1 MVQGTCEKL
10 QSGPAGVD
18 GVEQLDVRPYVM
30 RKGPYHPSDAD
41 LLENALGEHDTA
53 SGLDIEGHLTDCL
66 YCRVRLDR
74 IKIIDPRLEPPA
86 YAVPSRP
93 VSDETLE
100 LLAANPLPKVEAGQV
115 WLAQG
120 DHGQLMVW
128 IGRLRSNTVAALVC
142 PVTPN
147 IDAVD
152 DSALIVELP
161 NIGPVG
167 VVSSLVGSVDISRL
181 MAHLGDLD
189 IASDLQR
196 IADAPPT
203 DARTGL
209 KTGRPI
215 TGPSDERHEFYE
227 SLMYQLDNLD
237 PIIESADED
246 DDMLADGWEPGLVYT
261 IPGPCHLRHPSE
273 PDLLGCALDELD
285 APAGADVQA
294 HLADCLFCRIRVN
307 RIRRCDPRLKPP
319 RYAPTRP
326 HIPEEILGHLAAD
339 SPADVK
345 PGQVWLAGPPGCEQ
359 VMVWVRGV
367 FPHAIMVHAVTPD
380 IDFVEELSLIADL
393 SAIGRPVAVVSSVSN
408 AVPRETLVAHL
419 GDLDVKSDIRE
430 AREAALSRNATAL
443 RTGRPITDP
452 ADVRNEFLHMLAD
465 DLAALDQQGDTPV
478 LAGATAAANS
488 GAK

>member
-1 MVQGTCEKL
+1 MVQGVCEKL
-10 QSGPAGVD
+10 QSGPD
-18 GVEQLDVRPYVM
+18 EVEELEVQPCVM

-53 SGLDIEGHLTDCL
+53 NGSDIEGHLADCL
-66 YCRVRLDR
+66 YCRIRLDR

-120 DHGQLMVW
+120 DRGQLMVW
-128 IGRLRSNTVAALVC
+128 IGRLRSDAGAALVR

-161 NIGPVG
+161 NVGPVG
-167 VVSSLVGSVDISRL
+167 VFSSLVGSVDVSRL
-181 MAHLGDLD
+181 VAHLGDLD
-189 IASDLQR
+189 IDSDLR
-196 IADAPPT
+196 RLDKAARNGTRT
-203 DARTGL
+203 DLR
-209 KTGRPI
+209 TGRPI
-215 TGPSDERHEFYE
+215 TDPADERHEFYE
-227 SLMYQLDNLD
+227 SIMYQLDNLD

-246 DDMLADGWEPGLVYT
+246 DDMLADGWEPGLIYT

-285 APAGADVQA
+285 GPAGADLQA

-307 RIRRCDPRLKPP
+307 RMMRCDPRLKSP
-319 RYAPTRP
+319 RYAPTRL
-326 HIPEEILGHLAAD
+326 HIPEEILGPLAAD
-339 SPADVK
+339 SPVDVK
-345 PGQVWLAGPPGCEQ
+345 PGQVWLAGRPGEQ

-380 IDFVEELSLIADL
+380 IDFVEDLSLIVDL

-408 AVPRETLVAHL
+408 AVPRKTLVAHL
-419 GDLDVKSDIRE
+419 GDLDVKSDIRD

-465 DLAALDQQGDTPV
+465 DLAALDQQADTPV
-478 LAGATAAANS
+478 LAGATAAANP

>member
-1 MVQGTCEKL
+1 MVQGVCEEL
-10 QSGPAGVD
+10 QSGPD
-18 GVEQLDVRPYVM
+18 EVEQLEVQPYVM

-74 IKIIDPRLEPPA
+74 IKIIDSRLEPPA

-120 DHGQLMVW
+120 DRGQLMVW
-128 IGRLRSNTVAALVC
+128 IGRLRSDAGAALVR

-161 NIGPVG
+161 NVGPVG
-167 VVSSLVGSVDISRL
+167 VFSSLVGSVDVSRL
-181 MAHLGDLD
+181 VAHLGDLD

-215 TGPSDERHEFYE
+215 TGPGDERHEFYE

-285 APAGADVQA
+285 GPAGADVQA

-307 RIRRCDPRLKPP
+307 RMRRCDPRLETP

-326 HIPEEILGHLAAD
+326 HIPEEILGPLAAD

-367 FPHAIMVHAVTPD
+367 FPHAIMVHAVTSD
-380 IDFVEELSLIADL
+380 IDFVEEFSLIADL
-393 SAIGRPVAVVSSVSN
+393 PAIGRPVAVVSSVSN
-408 AVPRETLVAHL
+408 AVPRETLVANL
-419 GDLDVKSDIRE
+419 GDFDIKSDIRE

-465 DLAALDQQGDTPV
+465 DLAALDQQSDASRVEARVGRKQGV
-478 LAGATAAANS
+478 S
-488 GAK
+488 